1 MPTLFLHALIAV
13 LSLLQ
18 RGQRGARTP
27 RRIIREIA
35 YARAAMSWAQMCIE
49 PVEVF
54 EPITSRPSQSL
65 TSA

>member
-13 LSLLQ
+13 LSLLH
-18 RGQRGARTP
+18 RGQRGVTP

-35 YARAAMSWAQMCIE
+35 YARAAMRWAQMCIE

-54 EPITSRPSQSL
+54 EPITSRQCQSP